1 MVITKEQESELKQ
14 LAAMD
19 LPALE
24 RMIAPHV
31 LSAARQRELFEKFVE
46 RMEARRRS
54 VEARNFAEACASI
67 TDSESLAGEI
77 MHKLIEDPV
86 REWAEKWA
94 PRYSRCI
101 CEELNYR
108 RRRLFGEFPSQGY
121 DICKIVLEQILDEGG
136 EQPPFSLPLL
146 VAYLIQSRI
155 LDDVC
160 EVKFQL
166 PVRDIAERYNFSLPT
181 IYEWMRRGHIRGKKQ
196 GRRVIIDVPSLERFL
211 QQKGYLTT
219 TKD

>member
-1 MVITKEQESELKQ
+1 MELTQQQERELKE

-24 RMIAPHV
+24 RLIAPYI
-31 LSAARQRELFEKFVE
+31 LSAPQKKNVYETVVEKL
-46 RMEARRRS
+46 EARRRS
-54 VEARNFAEACASI
+54 VDAANFDELLQSI
-67 TDSESLAGEI
+67 TDSESLTGEI
-77 MHKLIEDPV
+77 VHKYLEEPV
-86 REWAEKWA
+86 RAWVSQYA
-94 PRYSRCI
+94 PRYKNAI
-101 CEELNYR
+101 CDELNFR
-108 RRRLFGEFPSQGY
+108 RRRLFGEFPSQGF
-121 DICKIVLEQILDEGG
+121 DICKIVLDRMTDNRVET
-136 EQPPFSLPLL
+136 PPIPLPLL
-146 VAYLIQSRI
+146 VTYMIHGRI
-155 LDDVC
+155 LDEVC

>member
-1 MVITKEQESELKQ
+1 V
-14 LAAMD
+14 
-19 LPALE
+19 P
-24 RMIAPHV
+24 
-31 LSAARQRELFEKFVE
+31 
-46 RMEARRRS
+46 
-54 VEARNFAEACASI
+54 
-67 TDSESLAGEI
+67 
-77 MHKLIEDPV
+77 
-86 REWAEKWA
+86 
-94 PRYSRCI
+94 
-101 CEELNYR
+101 
-108 RRRLFGEFPSQGY
+108 
-121 DICKIVLEQILDEGG
+121 
-136 EQPPFSLPLL
+136 LPLL
-146 VAYLIQSRI
+146 VTYMIHSRI

>member
-1 MVITKEQESELKQ
+1 MEMTQNQERELKD

-19 LPALE
+19 LPALV
-24 RMIAPHV
+24 RLIAPYV
-31 LSAARQRELFEKFVE
+31 LTAAQKKNIYETVVEKL
-46 RMEARRRS
+46 EARRRT
-54 VEARNFAEACASI
+54 VEAANFDELLEGI
-67 TDSESLAGEI
+67 TDSESLTGEI
-77 MHKLIEDPV
+77 VHKYLEDPT
-86 REWAEKWA
+86 RKWVSEYA
-94 PRYSRCI
+94 PRYKRLI
-101 CEELNYR
+101 CDDLNYR
-108 RRRLFGEFPSQGY
+108 RRRLFGEFPSQGF
-121 DICKIVLEQILDEGG
+121 DICRIILTKMTDDGVET
-136 EQPPFSLPLL
+136 PPVPLPLL
-146 VAYLIQSRI
+146 VTYMIHSRI